1 MQNSIII
8 SIIIAIIIFFL
19 YKKNN
24 KFEHFDNPTISLE
37 SIKNLVSTFVNP
49 RSISFN
55 NVIVNNIDAEELNN
69 NIVVDIDLSS
79 NIAHGNILKYDATK
93 KVWYNSTPVFPQ
105 YLSMN
110 IYGTMGTIGNTDQNL
125 LDSAS
130 INKCQDFGCMVSS
143 ILGGW
148 TTLMPTVGPLK
159 LDPTVDISSNK
170 YYSYY
175 GPYDP
180 VTQKYGLRFDMRNKR
195 IFGFDPSKTYKF
207 DCSLFLY
214 YLKHEN
220 GSSKIK
226 FKMNT
231 YGTNRQIADVYMSAY
246 RNGMSQSLTLKTIQ
260 SGIPYEGI
268 YFALTSSTGV
278 GSIFG
283 SNDTYFWKYDE
294 YVGSRNMSLTIFIQ
308 EITKVL

>member
-49 RSISFN
+49 KSISFN
-55 NVIVNNIDAEELNN
+55 NVIVNNIDAEQLNN

-93 KVWYNSTPVFPQ
+93 KVWYNSAPVFPQ
-105 YLSMN
+105 YVCMN
-110 IYGTMGTIGNTDQNL
+110 IYGTMGYIGNTWGGEQNL
-125 LDSAS
+125 LDTAY
-130 INKCQDFGCMVSS
+130 INKFN
-143 ILGGW
+143 GG
-148 TTLMPTVGPLK
+148 TNLTADNFPLNQN
-159 LDPTVDISSNK
+159 VDISSNK

-175 GPYDP
+175 GPYNP
-180 VTQKYGLRFDMRNKR
+180 VTQKYGLRYDPGSKR

-214 YLKHEN
+214 MLQCDHN
-220 GSSKIK
+220 SAKINFRMK
-226 FKMNT
+226 NFLNNT
-231 YGTNRQIADVYMSAY
+231 VIADIYMSAY
-246 RNGMSQSLTLKTIQ
+246 EDGLSQSLTLKTIQ
-260 SGIPYEGI
+260 SGIPYAGV
-268 YFALTSSTGV
+268 FFVLTAVNSGDPGV
-278 GSIFG
+278 
-283 SNDTYFWKYDE
+283 DFWKYDE